1 MKKYLTLILLLSV
14 SLFGASFD
22 CAKATSKVEKMIC
35 ADPELSALDENLSK
49 TFNEALKTTDDKEQL
64 KKEQFTWMKERNQCL
79 NKECIANSYLSRIDL
94 IKTNNNICNLILKL
108 EDAKGV
114 NISYNE
120 LSGLKFGDLV
130 EYQNGYE
137 KYFLEQYST
146 QKPLIELAEN
156 IKIKKFN
163 GRYYIL
169 KDFVK
174 KRFTNPEIFKYEKGN
189 LVSLCKYKNIVHLT
203 QESCQNSD
211 ICKLIETNKIIY
223 LMPTKAFQIDLNND
237 GIVEALTYD
246 EKMDAGKCDYQT
258 YILSASEQSKDIY
271 QYLSELG
278 AGTISKCFKNINF
291 FTYNN
296 QIYVLIEG
304 FDYGVT
310 VYLVEK
316 NKITVIGKFK
326 ADISIQGE

>member
-1 MKKYLTLILLLSV
+1 MKTYLTFILLLSV

-22 CAKATSKVEKMIC
+22 CAKAKTNVEKMIC
-35 ADPELSALDENLSK
+35 ADPDLSALDENLSK
-49 TFNEALKTTDDKEQL
+49 AFKEAMNSTENKEQL
-64 KKEQFTWMKERNQCL
+64 KKEQFAWMKERNQCL

-94 IKTNNNICNLILKL
+94 IKIDNNICNLILKL
-108 EDAKGV
+108 EDAKGL

-130 EYQNGYE
+130 EYQNGYG

-156 IKIKKFN
+156 IKIKKFH

-174 KRFTNPEIFKYEKGN
+174 KRFTNPEIFKYENGN
-189 LVSLCKYKNIVHLT
+189 LISLCKYKNIVHLT

-211 ICKLIETNKIIY
+211 ICKLIETKKIIY
-223 LMPTKAFQIDLNND
+223 IMPTKPFQIDINND
-237 GIVEALTYD
+237 GNVETLTYD
-246 EKMDAGKCDYQT
+246 EKMDAGNCDYQT
-258 YILSASEQSKDIY
+258 YLLSTSEQPKSIY

-278 AGTISKCFKNINF
+278 AGVIHKCFKSIKF

-304 FDYGVT
+304 FDYGAT

-316 NKITVIGKFK
+316 NKITVIGKFI
-326 ADISIQGE
+326 AEISIQGE